1 VDEKK
6 LQAIKDEILKQL
18 NPKEL
23 TEELV
28 KTIGDKIR
36 EEVKA
41 ELVKETQSRS
51 PYKFLGD
58 NEKEEFRKDFNMGN
72 VIKKVLTGTWPKHSG
87 IEKAAVEEYTEKALS
102 EGELQRGGFLV
113 PEEAIGDIRDTIQSI
128 SIFGQIPDIQRYETS
143 AHPLVIPT
151 IESDASAYWIQEGS
165 EPTETDITFGMI
177 KMYPRKLG
185 ALLPMTEE
193 IVKDSSPSAE
203 QIARRK
209 LGEAMAYTID
219 TAFLTGDGYENEPL
233 GLINFPGIGTGVNV
247 GTNGGTATFDDLHT
261 MLYHIESNNYD
272 LGGVRWIAAPRT
284 WRDLNMYKDADG
296 KYMIQ
301 SDLQSSLPS
310 QKLLGYP
317 VITSTRVPVTDT
329 KGTCTTAS
337 KLILGNFR
345 YMIVAQWQG
354 MELRM
359 NDSIGFKSGT
369 LWLKAVQRI
378 DVSFERL
385 TSFDVTEGIIPAY
398 LLQ

>member
-1 VDEKK
+1 MDEKT
-6 LQAIKDEILKQL
+6 LQAIKDEVLKQI

-23 TEELV
+23 TEDLV
-28 KTIGDKIR
+28 KTLNEKIR

-41 ELVKETQSRS
+41 ELIKETQSKS
-51 PYKFLGD
+51 PYKFLGE
-58 NEKEEFRKDFNMGN
+58 NEKEEFRKEFNMGN
-72 VIKKVLTGTWPKHSG
+72 VIKKVLTGNWPKNTG

-128 SIFGQIPDIQRYETS
+128 SIFGQVPEIQRYETT

-193 IVKDSSPSAE
+193 IIRDSSPSAE

-209 LGEAMAYTID
+209 LGEAMARTID
-219 TAFLTGDGYENEPL
+219 TSFLTGAGFENEPL

-247 GTNGGTATFDDLHT
+247 GTNGGTATFDNLHT

-272 LGGVRWIAAPRT
+272 LAGVRWIMSPRT
-284 WRDLNMYKDADG
+284 WRDFNMYKDADG
-296 KYMIQ
+296 KYMIEADVQ
-301 SDLQSSLPS
+301 SDLPS
-310 QKLLGYP
+310 QKLLGHP
-317 VITSTRVPVTDT
+317 VITSTRVPITDT
-329 KGTCTTAS
+329 RGTCTSATR
-337 KLILGNFR
+337 IVLGNFR
-345 YMIVAQWQG
+345 YMIVANWQG

-359 NDSIGFKSGT
+359 NDTIGFKSGT
-369 LWLKAVQRI
+369 LWLKAVQRT

-385 TSFDVTEGIIPAY
+385 TSFDVTQGVTCAY
-398 LLQ
+398 LL